1 MSIATVAFTLQC
13 GSALADRVLE
23 EVMVT
28 AQKRSYIT
36 TGQAQI
42 AGGVIFGTYNRPRE
56 WYLALHVRE

>member
-42 AGGVIFGTYNRPRE
+42 AGGVIFGTYKPPARVVLGIARP
-56 WYLALHVRE
+56 